1 MAKEYSVEDA
11 LKIIMDGNS
20 SDIEQLGED
29 DDDEEEEEE
38 WTPTAKIGENPDSSD
53 DEEEENPDSSDD
65 DESPEVPE
73 EDTTKPKD
81 TTLKQSARGKVKR
94 KVYRWKRKQFEPPSV
109 EFVECVEEDSEER
122 LDWTPYMYF
131 KDFVTDEMLQ
141 EIAEETNLYSVQKN
155 GKSVNTNAQEIE
167 QILGMYMHMGLVQM
181 PNIRAYWEMETRYPA
196 VCDVMSR
203 GRFLNLLTLIHFQD
217 NLNVSEDAKK
227 DKVWKLRPWLEKL
240 RQRFLCVP
248 PEECHAVDE
257 IMVPF
262 KGKSHLRCYMPGK
275 PHKWGFKMWGRAGQS
290 GYLYDFDVC
299 QGRENPD
306 KEKSDVGATG
316 DVVLKMTST
325 LPAGKNHKVF
335 ADNFFTSVPLVEHL
349 KQRGIYYIGTVRM
362 NRVNNCQLMDEKE
375 LKTKGRGSLDFRVN
389 QEDNIIVRWYD
400 NKAVNL
406 LSSFVG
412 VEPLGNVRRWD
423 RKAKTY
429 IMVPRPAIVDT
440 YNRFMG
446 GVDLLDMLSA
456 LYKFSFRSR
465 RWYIYIWWHTVTVAV
480 INAWIRYRR
489 DLEKLQP
496 RQKPLPLRRF
506 QASVGTALTSAGKVK
521 KCGRPLSSPEATPT
535 PPRKRKTTEV
545 PPDVRKDGLDHF
557 PTWETRQRCKHCTG
571 HFTHVYC
578 QKCRVHLCLNKDRN
592 CFQAY
597 HHAK

>member
-1 MAKEYSVEDA
+1 MARKHIVEDA
-11 LKIIMDGNS
+11 LKKIMDGNS
-20 SDIEQLGED
+20 SDMEQLGE
-29 DDDEEEEEE
+29 DEEEEEE
-38 WTPTAKIGENPDSSD
+38 KWTPTTKTGENPHSSDDEEEEDPDSCDDEEEENPDSCD

-65 DESPEVPE
+65 DESPGVTEEE
-73 EDTTKPKD
+73 EDTTKPRD

-131 KDFVTDEMLQ
+131 KDFVTDKMLQ

-155 GKSVNTNAQEIE
+155 GKSVCTNAQEIE

-203 GRFLNLLTLIHFQD
+203 GRFLNLLALIHFQD

-248 PEECHAVDE
+248 PEECHAVDK

-262 KGKSHLRCYMPGK
+262 KGKSHLLCYMPGK
-275 PHKWGFKMWGRAGQS
+275 TRKWGFKMWGRAGQS

-299 QGRENPD
+299 QGGENPD

-335 ADNFFTSVPLVEHL
+335 ADNCFTSAPLVEHL

-362 NRVNNCQLMDEKE
+362 NRMKNCQLMDERE

-412 VEPLGNVRRWD
+412 IEPLGNVRRWD

-429 IMVPRPAIVDT
+429 IMVPRPCEGFRLLLALPSQAQE
-440 YNRFMG
+440 RSKSAA
-446 GVDLLDMLSA
+446 DLCP
-456 LYKFSFRSR
+456 
-465 RWYIYIWWHTVTVAV
+465 
-480 INAWIRYRR
+480 
-489 DLEKLQP
+489 LQKQ
-496 RQKPLPLRRF
+496 RQPLPARGKPLRCPLM
-506 QASVGTALTSAGKVK
+506 
-521 KCGRPLSSPEATPT
+521 
-535 PPRKRKTTEV
+535 
-545 PPDVRKDGLDHF
+545 
-557 PTWETRQRCKHCTG
+557 
-571 HFTHVYC
+571 
-578 QKCRVHLCLNKDRN
+578 
-592 CFQAY
+592 
-597 HHAK
+597 

>member
-1 MAKEYSVEDA
+1 MEKNYFVEDA
-11 LKIIMDGNS
+11 LKMIMDGNS
-20 SDIEQLGED
+20 SDMDQLGED
-29 DDDEEEEEE
+29 SVDEEDEE
-38 WTPTAKIGENPDSSD
+38 WTPTTKIGENPDSSD
-53 DEEEENPDSSDD
+53 EEEKNPDSSDG

-73 EDTTKPKD
+73 EDTTPPMD
-81 TTLKQSARGKVKR
+81 RTLKHSARGKVKS
-94 KVYRWKRKQFEPPSV
+94 KVYCWKRKHFEPPSV
-109 EFVECVEEDSEER
+109 EFVQCVDEDSEDR
-122 LDWTPYMYF
+122 LHWTPYMYF
-131 KDFVTDEMLQ
+131 KYFVTDEMLQ
-141 EIAEETNLYSVQKN
+141 GIAEETNWYSVQKN

-181 PNIRAYWEMETRYPA
+181 PNVRAYWEMETRYPA
-196 VCDVMSR
+196 VCDVMPR

-227 DKVWKLRPWLEKL
+227 DKMWKLRPWLEKL

-248 PEECHAVDE
+248 PEECHTVDE
-257 IMVPF
+257 IVVPF
-262 KGKSHLRCYMPGK
+262 KGKSHLRCYMAGK
-275 PHKWGFKMWGRAGQS
+275 AHKWGFKMWGRAGKS

-299 QGRENPD
+299 QGGENPNE
-306 KEKSDVGATG
+306 EKSDVGATG

-335 ADNFFTSVPLVEHL
+335 ADNFFTSVPLVERL
-349 KQRGIYYIGTVRM
+349 KQRGIYCIGTVQM
-362 NRVNNCQLMDEKE
+362 NRVKNCKLLDEEE

-389 QEDNIIVRWYD
+389 QENNIIVRWYD
-400 NKAVNL
+400 SKAVNL

-423 RKAKTY
+423 RKAKSY

-440 YNRFMG
+440 YNRFTG

-456 LYKFSFRSR
+456 LYKFNCRSR

-496 RQKPLPLRRF
+496 KQKALPLRRF

-521 KCGRPLSSPEATPT
+521 KCVRPLSSPEGTPT
-535 PPRKRKTTEV
+535 PPRKRKTTGV
-545 PPDVRKDGLDHF
+545 PPDVRKDGLGHF
-557 PTWETRQRCKHCTG
+557 PTWDTRQRCKQCTG

-597 HHAK
+597 HHTK